1 MQPSDQMKKA
11 NGKDHARKKP
21 PGLMGL
27 VKPYKKLIILLI
39 ALAILSNGLNLVIPK
54 IISHG
59 IDAIEKGTLSL
70 KTIII
75 QFSLTGISVFI
86 FAWLQSLV
94 QTYASEKVARDLRTR
109 LSERISRQSY
119 AYIQE
124 TNPSRLLTNF
134 TADIDS
140 IKMFVSMAIVS
151 IASSLFII
159 VGAAILLFT
168 IDWPLALVVLMIIPM
183 IGTAFYLILK
193 KVRGLYMKGREAID
207 WLNKV
212 ITESILGAALIRV
225 LNAQQPEYD
234 KFMVASKDAR
244 NIGLSIMRLFSLLIP
259 VIWFSASMAT
269 LSILALG
276 GHFVITGTMSL
287 GDLAAFNGYLSMLIF
302 PIILI
307 GFMSNVIAQAGA
319 SYQRIQSILSTPDPV
334 EPGTLTDA
342 LRGDIAL
349 ENISLQ
355 YGQKYVLKDISFSI
369 KAGSR
374 TAIIGPTAAGKTQLL
389 YLLTNLVKPGS
400 GRITYDGRDIN
411 EYRKE
416 TLHQQVGLV
425 FQDSI
430 IFNISLRENIA
441 FNENVTEEAMDK
453 AIETAALKNFVLSLP
468 DQLNTIVSE
477 RGTSLSGGQKQRI
490 MLARALAIQPKIL
503 LLDDFTARVDKN
515 TEQQILE
522 NVARNY
528 PGITLLSVTQKIADV
543 EQYDQIILLMEGELI
558 AKGTHPE
565 LMQTCPEYVQIYQS
579 QRSTSHY
586 ELQPE

>member
-1 MQPSDQMKKA
+1 MKKA
-11 NGKDHARKKP
+11 NGKDHAHKKP

-39 ALAILSNGLNLVIPK
+39 LLAILSNGLNLVIPK

-59 IDAIEKGTLSL
+59 IDAIEKGQLTLR
-70 KTIII
+70 TIII
-75 QFSLTGISVFI
+75 QFSLTGIFVFI

-94 QTYASEKVARDLRTR
+94 QTYASELVARDLRTR

-159 VGAAILLFT
+159 IGASILLFT
-168 IDWPLALVVLMIIPM
+168 IDWALALVVLMIIPM

-207 WLNKV
+207 WLNRV

-334 EPGTLTDA
+334 EPGTLTDT
-342 LRGDIAL
+342 LKGDIAL

-355 YGQKYVLKDISFSI
+355 YGQKFVLKDVSFSI

-411 EYRKE
+411 EYKKE

-468 DQLNTIVSE
+468 EQLNTIVSE

-515 TEQQILE
+515 TEQHILE

-543 EQYDQIILLMEGELI
+543 EQYDQIILLMEGELV

>member
-1 MQPSDQMKKA
+1 MKKA
-11 NGKDHARKKP
+11 TGKDHARSKP

-27 VKPYKKLIILLI
+27 VKPYKGLIILLVV
-39 ALAILSNGLNLVIPK
+39 LAILSNGLNLIIPK

-59 IDAIEKGTLSL
+59 IDAIEKGQLTLR
-70 KTIII
+70 TIII
-75 QFSLTGISVFI
+75 QFSLTGIFVFI
-86 FAWLQSLV
+86 FAYLQSLV
-94 QTYASEKVARDLRTR
+94 QTYASERVARDLRTR

-134 TADIDS
+134 TSDIDS

-151 IASSLFII
+151 IASSVFII
-159 VGAAILLFT
+159 IGASVLLFT

-183 IGTAFYLILK
+183 IGTTFYLILK
-193 KVRGLYMKGREAID
+193 RVRGLYMKAREVID

-234 KFMVASKDAR
+234 KFVAANKDAR

-276 GHFVITGTMSL
+276 GHFVITGSMSL

-319 SYQRIQSILSTPDPV
+319 SYSRIQGILSTPDPV
-334 EPGTLTDA
+334 EPGTVTEL
-342 LRGDIAL
+342 LNGDIAL
-349 ENISLQ
+349 NNITLQ
-355 YGQKYVLKDISFSI
+355 YGQKFVLKDVSFSI

-389 YLLTNLVKPGS
+389 YLLTNLVKPNAGT
-400 GRITYDGRDIN
+400 ITYDDRDIN
-411 EYRKE
+411 EYQKE
-416 TLHQQVGLV
+416 ALHQQVGLV

-441 FNENVTEEAMDK
+441 FNEMVTDAAMDK
-453 AIETAALKNFVLSLP
+453 AIETAALKDFVASLP
-468 DQLNTIVSE
+468 DKLNTIVSE
-477 RGTSLSGGQKQRI
+477 RGSSLSGGQKQRI

-528 PGITLLSVTQKIADV
+528 PDITLLSVTQKIADV
-543 EQYDQIILLMEGELI
+543 EQYDQIILLMEGELV

>member
-1 MQPSDQMKKA
+1 MKKA
-11 NGKDHARKKP
+11 NGKDHAHKKP

-27 VKPYKKLIILLI
+27 VKPYKKLITLLI
-39 ALAILSNGLNLVIPK
+39 VLAILSNGLNLVIPK

-59 IDAIEKGTLSL
+59 IDAIEKGQLTL

-75 QFSLTGISVFI
+75 QFSLTGIFVFI

-94 QTYASEKVARDLRTR
+94 QTYASERVARDLRTR

-159 VGAAILLFT
+159 IGASILLFT
-168 IDWPLALVVLMIIPM
+168 IDWALALVVLMIIPM

-207 WLNKV
+207 WLNRV

-334 EPGTLTDA
+334 EAGTITDT
-342 LRGDIAL
+342 LKGDIAL

-355 YGQKYVLKDISFSI
+355 YGQKFVLKDVSFSI

-411 EYRKE
+411 EYKKE

-468 DQLNTIVSE
+468 DQLNSIVSE

-528 PGITLLSVTQKIADV
+528 PEITLLSVTQKIADV
-543 EQYDQIILLMEGELI
+543 EQYDQIILLMEGELV
-558 AKGTHPE
+558 AKGTHSE